1 MVKQT
6 IKVPDRLSDV
16 LRMVIVPYVFSAVNV
31 ARGNCTYDECL
42 DIVLSKKESPT
53 MKEVN
58 RVCFAEQ
65 VGVKVEA
72 DSLQSMYTQLLW
84 DVDDEKSNA
93 ITVKRLQLA
102 SCIMH
107 ALRDKDMF
115 LFIPTALVNLY
126 LNNVIGRDKIV
137 DTLVNLTYTKD
148 HILACFNGWDTCND
162 AIKGELPKFGPV
174 MYTAIANSVRAQG
187 IQTSS
192 GFGLARMGGGIR
204 LGKHNLLSFEYPYGK
219 RRSWT
224 VINNSYL
231 MFTMY
236 IETYP
241 IVRTPANQ
249 PVYLLNAV
257 RKLSSLGDLISLIT
271 KDATT
276 PDSFKRNQLRYV
288 FGLGSVQSVLNQYHV
303 DDLKSVDDIVE
314 DIYGLM
320 ITPKR

>member
-53 MKEVN
+53 MREVN

-72 DSLQSMYTQLLW
+72 DNLQSMYTQLLW
-84 DVDDEKSNA
+84 DVDDMTSDV

-102 SCIMH
+102 ACIMH

-126 LNNVIGRDKIV
+126 LNNAIGSDKIV
-137 DTLVNLTYTKD
+137 DTLVSLTYTKD
-148 HILACFNGWDTCND
+148 QLLACFNGWNTRNA
-162 AIKGELPKFGPV
+162 AIKGKLPKFGPE
-174 MYTAIANSVRAQG
+174 MYTAIANGIRSQG

-192 GFGLARMGGGIR
+192 GFGSARMGGGIK
-204 LGKHNLLSFEYPYGK
+204 LDKYNMLSFEYPHGK

-224 VINNSYL
+224 IMNNSYL

-241 IVRTPANQ
+241 IIRTPANQ

-257 RKLSSLGDLISLIT
+257 RKLGSLGDLISLIT

-276 PDSFKRNQLRYV
+276 SDSFKRNQLRYV

-314 DIYGLM
+314 DIYGLR
-320 ITPKR
+320 ITPRR

>member
-16 LRMVIVPYVFSAVNV
+16 LRTIIVPYVFSAVNV

-53 MKEVN
+53 MIEVN

-84 DVDDEKSNA
+84 DVDDMTSNA

-102 SCIMH
+102 ACIMH

-115 LFIPTALVNLY
+115 LFIPTVLVNLY
-126 LNNVIGRDKIV
+126 LNNAIGRDKIV
-137 DTLVNLTYTKD
+137 DTLVNLTYAKD
-148 HILACFNGWDTCND
+148 HLLACFNGWDTRND
-162 AIKGELPKFGPV
+162 AIKGKLPKFGPE
-174 MYTAIANSVRAQG
+174 MYTSIANGIRAQG
-187 IQTSS
+187 IPTSS
-192 GFGLARMGGGIR
+192 GFGLARMGGGIK
-204 LGKHNLLSFEYPYGK
+204 LDKYNLLSFEYPYGK

-224 VINNSYL
+224 VMNNSYL

-241 IVRTPANQ
+241 IIRTPANQ

-276 PDSFKRNQLRYV
+276 PDSFKLNQLRYV

-320 ITPKR
+320 ITPRR